1 MAVRP
6 LYLMISRTGTGI
18 GRMIRAV
25 SRYPYNH
32 VSLSLD
38 PELKRWVSFARYAED
53 IPLYGGFITES
64 PERYLAAGEDIQ
76 VKLFRLEI
84 EESRAQRLEAL
95 FSRAGN
101 RDFRLIYNTYD
112 AIAAA
117 LGCRLPIPNAYTCL
131 SFACA
136 VLELPCRSIRELDS
150 HLQPRLCYEG
160 PLSGLASDSG
170 NRTDAYFTRLGLLLG
185 TWNTARHF
193 ALLSGRAFLRRQRD
207 LVDDCLQRTHFG
219 GTNQWNTEF

>member
-18 GRMIRAV
+18 GRMIRTV

-38 PELKRWVSFARYAED
+38 PSLKQWVSFARYAED

-64 PERYLAAGEDIQ
+64 PERYLASGQDVQ
-76 VKLFRLEI
+76 VRIFRLEI
-84 EESRAQRLEAL
+84 EENRAQRLEML
-95 FSRAGN
+95 FAQAGS

-117 LGCRLPIPNAYTCL
+117 LGRRLPIPNAYTCL

-150 HLQPRLCYEG
+150 YLTPQLFYQG
-160 PLSGLASDSG
+160 PLSGLAIDSG
-170 NRTDAYFTRLGLLLG
+170 NRMDSYFASLGLLRG
-185 TWNTARHF
+185 TWNTAKHF
-193 ALLSGRAFLRRQRD
+193 ALLSGRAFRRRQPD
-207 LVDDCLQRTHFG
+207 LVTGCLQETYLG